1 MLVDAAAVYSR
12 SLDEKVLTLAASG
25 WVFERLFVLCD
36 LETESLWYDL
46 PDSEGLTCVSGEYEG
61 RVLPEVES
69 RLMPWNQWRSAHP
82 ASTFLVFR

>member
-12 SLDEKVLTLAASG
+12 SLDGETLTLAASG

-36 LETESLWYDL
+36 LETQSLWYDL
-46 PDSEGLTCVSGEYEG
+46 PDSEGLTCVSGKYEG
-61 RVLPEVES
+61 RVLPEVDS
-69 RLMPWNQWRSAHP
+69 RLMPWSQWHDEQP